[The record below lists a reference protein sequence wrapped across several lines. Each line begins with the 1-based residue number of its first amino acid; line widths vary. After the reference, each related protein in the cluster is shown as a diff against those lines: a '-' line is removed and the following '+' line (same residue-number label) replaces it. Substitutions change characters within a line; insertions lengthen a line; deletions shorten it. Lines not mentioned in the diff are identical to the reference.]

1 MQEAAVKCL
10 FAIVYNPIGGGGDLT
25 GVAIPAA
32 TGGAFPAAG
41 GGGGGDP
48 TAGTV
53 GGAVPTG
60 GDCAG
65 LELI

>member
-10 FAIVYNPIGGGGDLT
+10 FTIVYGPIGGGGDLT

-32 TGGAFPAAG
+32 AGGAFPAAG
-41 GGGGGDP
+41 GGGGDP
-48 TAGTV
+48 TGGTV

-60 GDCAG
+60 GDRAG